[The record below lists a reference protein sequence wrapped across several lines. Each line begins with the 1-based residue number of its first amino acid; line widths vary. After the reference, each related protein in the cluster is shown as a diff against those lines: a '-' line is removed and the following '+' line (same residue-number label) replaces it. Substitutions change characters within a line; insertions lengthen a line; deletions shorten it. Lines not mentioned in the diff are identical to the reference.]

1 MQIFSGVQRDIID
14 KKTLTRFFLA
24 LFILIYPSLETVYP
38 LLPPLLG
45 FVYLQWRN
53 AVRKKDYTLAA
64 LWMLY
69 ALIFESVW
77 GLPLYGIW
85 SVMIAMFVVFDAK
98 ITKTF
103 HIDLLV
109 KILSVVLFDLLYFAF
124 LSGYGSLMNEKYI
137 DPGAILLYYFAADIL
152 GVILF

>member
-1 MQIFSGVQRDIID
+1 
-14 KKTLTRFFLA
+14 
-24 LFILIYPSLETVYP
+24 
-38 LLPPLLG
+38 
-45 FVYLQWRN
+45 
-53 AVRKKDYTLAA
+53 
-64 LWMLY
+64 MLY